1 MCSALLNIGY
11 TIKRVKHEFIFSIPE
26 AAKISVNEA
35 ELRFKYPFLIKDRF
49 EGRAKRT
56 ARSTLKNP
64 RLVNS
69 YKGHLS
75 SVSVIVFINETEII
89 LSGSSDNSVRLW
101 TVSGRYIGTLGSPVP
116 WRQLSSVQPPS
127 ENYKFRI
134 PPDIRRVISST
145 TLKVLQGGRVE
156 QIRKVKVD
164 SKKKETVTDENKTFV
179 YGEPL
184 KEPILGKHFKLPTR
198 NPPQMNP
205 VLDTSLP
212 YVRTFSFCKRF
223 LLFVLFL
230 GSSLQSS

>member
-1 MCSALLNIGY
+1 MNIFFY
-11 TIKRVKHEFIFSIPE
+11 FFSIPE
-26 AAKISVNEA
+26 EAKITVNES
-35 ELRFKYPFLIKDRF
+35 ELRLKYPFLIKDRF

-56 ARSTLKNP
+56 ARSTFKNP

-69 YKGHLS
+69 YKGHLA
-75 SVSVIVFINETEII
+75 SVSVIVFINDTEII

-101 TVSGRYIGTLGSPVP
+101 TISGRYIGTLGSPVP
-116 WRQLSSVQPPS
+116 WRQLSSIEPS
-127 ENYKFRI
+127 TKNYKFRI

-145 TLKVLQGGRVE
+145 TLKVLQGGQVE

-164 SKKKETVTDENKTFV
+164 SKKSVQTLTEENKSFV
-179 YGEPL
+179 YGKSL

-212 YVRTFSFCKRF
+212 YVRVCFFRFFWNFNYFCF
-223 LLFVLFL
+223 FID
-230 GSSLQSS
+230 SSLQSS

>member
-1 MCSALLNIGY
+1 MSRCV
-11 TIKRVKHEFIFSIPE
+11 KRVKHFFLCFSIPE
-26 AAKISVNEA
+26 AAKITVNEA
-35 ELRFKYPFLIKDRF
+35 ELRLKYPFLIKDRF

-56 ARSTLKNP
+56 ARATLKNP
-64 RLVNS
+64 KLVNS
-69 YKGHLS
+69 YKGHLA

-101 TVSGRYIGTLGSPVP
+101 TISGRYIGTLGSPVP
-116 WRQLSSVQPPS
+116 WRQLSSVVPPS

-145 TLKVLQGGRVE
+145 TLKVLRGGEIE

-164 SKKKETVTDENKTFV
+164 SKKKVQTVTDENKSFV

-212 YVRTFSFCKRF
+212 YVRVS
-223 LLFVLFL
+223 LFFFF
-230 GSSLQSS
+230 